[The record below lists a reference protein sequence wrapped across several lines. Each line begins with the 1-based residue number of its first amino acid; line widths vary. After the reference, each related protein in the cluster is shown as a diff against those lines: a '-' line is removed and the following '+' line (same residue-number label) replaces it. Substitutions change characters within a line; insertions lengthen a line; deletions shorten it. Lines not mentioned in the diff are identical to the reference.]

1 MRKMMIAAAALAAV
15 ATPGLAQVNTGS
27 GNGLVAVN
35 IQDVSILNNFLN
47 NDQIAALNNLGVPI
61 TVQVPV
67 GVAANVCNI
76 SAAVLANQKGTG
88 AAPCDAKTGSKAL
101 AQNVITQ
108 KLNQKRGH

>member
-1 MRKMMIAAAALAAV
+1 MRKIMLAALAAAAAIP
-15 ATPGLAQVNTGS
+15 ATAQVNTGS

-35 IQDVSILNNFLN
+35 IQNVDILKNFLN
-47 NDQIAALNNLGVPI
+47 NDQISALNNLSLPI
-61 TVQVPV
+61 TVQVPI

-76 SAAVLANQKGTG
+76 SAAVLANQRGTG
-88 AAPCDAKTGSKAL
+88 AAPCDAKTGSRAL